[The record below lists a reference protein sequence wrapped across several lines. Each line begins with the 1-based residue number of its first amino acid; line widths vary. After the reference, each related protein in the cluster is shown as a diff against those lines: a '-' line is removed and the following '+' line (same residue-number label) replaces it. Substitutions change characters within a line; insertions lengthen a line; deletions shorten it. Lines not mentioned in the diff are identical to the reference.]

1 MAGKR
6 IFVVDDEPHIC
17 ELVKYN
23 LEKSGYAVDAF
34 YSAEDMFSALPV
46 QKPDMIILD
55 LMLPEMDGLAATQ
68 KLRNNPATEKIPI
81 IMLTAKNEELDR
93 VIGLEIGANDYMS
106 KPFSVRELLARM
118 KVIFRWAK
126 TVEEFDNSDVIYAQ
140 DLIINNAK
148 HMIMR
153 GSEVFKLTLKEYELI
168 KTLAQNKGNVM
179 SRDVLLDR
187 VWGYDY
193 FGETRTVDVHIRHIR
208 KILGDENEK
217 YIETVRGVGYRFR
230 EQPV

>member
-1 MAGKR
+1 MSVKR
-6 IFVVDDEPHIC
+6 IYIVDDEPHIC

-23 LEKSGYAVDAF
+23 LEKNSYIVDAF
-34 YSAEDMFSALPV
+34 YSAEDMFDALAN

-55 LMLPEMDGLAATQ
+55 LMLPEMDGLTAMQ
-68 KLRNNPATEKIPI
+68 RLRNNSVTEKIPI

-93 VIGLEIGANDYMS
+93 IIGLEMGADDYMS

-126 TVEEFDNSDVIYAQ
+126 SAEELDSSDVIYAQ
-140 DLIINNAK
+140 DLIINNSK

-168 KTLAQNKGNVM
+168 KTLAQNKGKVM

-208 KILGDENEK
+208 KILNDENEK
-217 YIETVRGVGYRFR
+217 YIETIRGVGYRFK
-230 EQPV
+230 E